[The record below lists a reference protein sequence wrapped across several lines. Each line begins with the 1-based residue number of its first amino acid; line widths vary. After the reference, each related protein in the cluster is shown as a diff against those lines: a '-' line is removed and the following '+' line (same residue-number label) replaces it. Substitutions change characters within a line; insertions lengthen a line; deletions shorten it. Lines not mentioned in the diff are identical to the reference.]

1 MTTLNRSDKI
11 FFSDTLREDYPE
23 IYKELAAILSRH
35 NIAVGILEGTY
46 DYWCRD
52 YMPVQVSRGEFVQ
65 FKYHPDYLK
74 NLRRYETP
82 TRVSAKLAREITGAT
97 VKVSSLIA
105 DGGNFTFAGIWNEEG
120 FTPVVIMTEKIF
132 AENSG
137 VAKENVTEEL
147 RALFPG
153 YKLLFLPWDR
163 EDICGH
169 TDGIVRYLGNNR
181 LLVNLNVYPD
191 DIAATMRE
199 RLESCFE
206 LVDLELDF
214 YDDDS
219 WAYINM
225 IQTESVIIVP
235 GLGLPSDAQVLNQIK
250 RLFPDYEDRVY
261 QVPMSSVIKKYGGA
275 SNCLSW
281 TFVD

>member
-1 MTTLNRSDKI
+1 MTNPKRPDNI
-11 FFSDTLREDYPE
+11 FFSDTFRKDYPG
-23 IYKELAAILSRH
+23 IYNELAAILSRH
-35 NIAVGILEGTY
+35 NIAAGILDGTY

-52 YMPVQVSRGEFVQ
+52 YMPVQVARGEFVQ

-82 TRVSAKLAREITGAT
+82 TCVTAELSKRITGNS

-105 DGGNFTFAGIWNEEG
+105 DGGNFTFAGIDNEQG

-132 AENSG
+132 VENRAI
-137 VAKENVTEEL
+137 AKENVIEEL
-147 RALFPG
+147 HALFPG

-199 RLESCFE
+199 ILESCFE
-206 LVDLELDF
+206 VIDLKLSS
-214 YDDDS
+214 YTDDS
-219 WAYINM
+219 WAYVNM
-225 IQTESVIIVP
+225 IQTDRVIIVP
-235 GLGLPSDAQVLNQIK
+235 GLGLPYDVQALSQIK
-250 RLFPDYEDRVY
+250 ELFPDYEERVY
-261 QVPMSSVIKKYGGA
+261 QVQMSSVIKKYGGA
-275 SNCLSW
+275 LNCLSW
-281 TFVD
+281 TFVK